1 MLDEATASIDPE
13 TESALHKVI
22 KEEFRDC
29 TVMMIAHRLSSV
41 LDCDRVLVMEDGKA
55 SKMNNKRYIM
65 YYILNIC
72 SKYKLQ

>member
-55 SKMNNKRYIM
+55 SKTNNKL
-65 YYILNIC
+65 IL
-72 SKYKLQ
+72 

>member
-55 SKMNNKRYIM
+55 SQVDNEPIFQ
-65 YYILNIC
+65 ITL
-72 SKYKLQ
+72 

>member
-22 KEEFRDC
+22 KEEFQDC

-55 SKMNNKRYIM
+55 SKMNNTLYITF
-65 YYILNIC
+65 
-72 SKYKLQ
+72 